1 MKATLNENYLIELNK
16 HSKNLLDLK
25 KQANNLIN
33 IKINNIK
40 TNFKSSNKVI

>member
-25 KQANNLIN
+25 NKKIILLI
-33 IKINNIK
+33 
-40 TNFKSSNKVI
+40 